1 MTLQEVHELV
11 EGLGYPCA
19 YYQFDEKTAVAPPF
33 ICWLMEGDNDFQADG
48 INYARIRPLSIEF
61 YTDAKDFAG
70 ETAIEDALDALG
82 IAYAKDETYID
93 SERMHETIYTMEVV
107 INA

>member
-19 YYQFDEKTAVAPPF
+19 YYQFKEDTAVPPPF
-33 ICWLMEGDNDFQADG
+33 ICWLMEGDNDFQADD
-48 INYARIRPLSIEF
+48 INYARIRPLAIEF

-82 IAYAKDETYID
+82 IAYSKDETYID
-93 SERMHETIYTMEVV
+93 SERLHETIYNMEVV